1 MSTGAKKE
9 RITETSPQV
18 YARIGGVLYLIIIV
32 IGFCSEFFVRDKLV
46 VSGDVTATA
55 NNIMASESLW
65 RITIAGELILL
76 VCAIA
81 LTLILYVLLRPV
93 NKTLALLAVFFNI
106 VEFPIEAASK
116 LCLFAALFLSG
127 NADYLKAF
135 EPHQLHALVKISLKL
150 HDYGFGIDLVFFGFA
165 CLVYGYLLFRSGY
178 FPRTLGVLMAIAGL
192 SYLTN
197 SFTLILAPAYAG
209 TISPILV
216 LALIGELSLCLW
228 LMVKGVNVPKWNEA
242 VRARG
247 DHRRRYHTALNPQSY
262 TDRVRS
268 LRRCGRIFLLEEQGA
283 GEAFADQ

>member
-1 MSTGAKKE
+1 MTNRAV
-9 RITETSPQV
+9 ETSPQV

-32 IGFCSEFFVRDKLV
+32 IGFCGEFFLRNKLV

-65 RITIAGELILL
+65 RAQIAGDLIVL
-76 VCAIA
+76 VCAVA

-93 NKTLALLAVFFNI
+93 NKNLALLAVFFNI

-127 NADYLKAF
+127 NADYLKVF

-150 HDYGFGIDLVFFGFA
+150 HDYGFAIDLVFFGFA
-165 CLVYGYLLFRSGY
+165 CLIYGCLLFRSGY

-197 SFTLILAPAYAG
+197 SFTLILAPTYAA
-209 TISPILV
+209 TVLPILV
-216 LALIGELSLCLW
+216 LALIGESSLCLW
-228 LMVKGVNVPKWNEA
+228 LMVKGVNVPKWNEK
-242 VRARG
+242 ARL
-247 DHRRRYHTALNPQSY
+247 AS
-262 TDRVRS
+262 
-268 LRRCGRIFLLEEQGA
+268 
-283 GEAFADQ
+283 

>member
-1 MSTGAKKE
+1 MTD
-9 RITETSPQV
+9 RTVETSPQV

-32 IGFCSEFFVRDKLV
+32 IGFCSQFFVRDRLV

-65 RITIAGELILL
+65 RISIAAELILL
-76 VCAIA
+76 VCAIP
-81 LTLILYVLLRPV
+81 LLLILYVLLRPV
-93 NKTLALLAVFFNI
+93 NKDLALLAVFFNI

-127 NADYLKAF
+127 NTDYLKAF
-135 EPHQLHALVKISLKL
+135 EPHQLHALVRISLKL

-178 FPRTLGVLMAIAGL
+178 FPRILGVLMAIAGL

-209 TISPILV
+209 TVFLVLV
-216 LALIGELSLCLW
+216 LALIGELSFCLW
-228 LMVKGVNVPKWNEA
+228 LMVKGVNVPKWTE
-242 VRARG
+242 
-247 DHRRRYHTALNPQSY
+247 
-262 TDRVRS
+262 RVRP
-268 LRRCGRIFLLEEQGA
+268 A
-283 GEAFADQ
+283 G

>member
-1 MSTGAKKE
+1 MTNRAV
-9 RITETSPQV
+9 ETSPQV

-55 NNIMASESLW
+55 NNIAASESLW
-65 RITIAGELILL
+65 RVQIAADLILL
-76 VCAIA
+76 VCAVA

-93 NKTLALLAVFFNI
+93 NKNLALLAVFFNI
-106 VEFPIEAASK
+106 VEIPVEAASK

-135 EPHQLHALVKISLKL
+135 EPHQRGALVEISLKL
-150 HDYGFGIDLVFFGFA
+150 HDYGFAIDLVFFGFA
-165 CLVYGYLLFRSGY
+165 CLIYGYLLFRSGY

-197 SFTLILAPAYAG
+197 SFALILAPTYAA
-209 TISPILV
+209 TIFPILA

-228 LMVKGVNVPKWNEA
+228 LMVKGVNLPKWNEK
-242 VRARG
+242 ARL
-247 DHRRRYHTALNPQSY
+247 AS
-262 TDRVRS
+262 
-268 LRRCGRIFLLEEQGA
+268 
-283 GEAFADQ
+283 

>member
-1 MSTGAKKE
+1 MTNRAV
-9 RITETSPQV
+9 ETSPQV

-32 IGFCSEFFVRDKLV
+32 IGFCGEFFLRNKLV

-65 RITIAGELILL
+65 RAQIAGDLIVL
-76 VCAIA
+76 VCAVA

-93 NKTLALLAVFFNI
+93 NKNLALLAVFFNI

-165 CLVYGYLLFRSGY
+165 CLIYGCLLFRSGY

-197 SFTLILAPAYAG
+197 SFTLILAPTYAA
-209 TISPILV
+209 TVLPILV
-216 LALIGELSLCLW
+216 LALIGESSLCLW
-228 LMVKGVNVPKWNEA
+228 LMVKGVNVPKWNEKA
-242 VRARG
+242 HLA
-247 DHRRRYHTALNPQSY
+247 S
-262 TDRVRS
+262 
-268 LRRCGRIFLLEEQGA
+268 
-283 GEAFADQ
+283 

>member
-1 MSTGAKKE
+1 MTNRAV
-9 RITETSPQV
+9 ETSPQV

-32 IGFCSEFFVRDKLV
+32 IGFCGEFFVRNKLV

-65 RITIAGELILL
+65 RAQIAGDLIVL
-76 VCAIA
+76 VCAVA

-93 NKTLALLAVFFNI
+93 NKNLALLAVFFNI

-150 HDYGFGIDLVFFGFA
+150 HDYGFAIDLVFFGFA
-165 CLVYGYLLFRSGY
+165 CLIYGYLLFRSGY

-197 SFTLILAPAYAG
+197 SFTLILAPRYAA
-209 TISPILV
+209 TILPILV
-216 LALIGELSLCLW
+216 LALIGESSLCLW
-228 LMVKGVNVPKWNEA
+228 LMVKGLNVPKWNEK
-242 VRARG
+242 ARL
-247 DHRRRYHTALNPQSY
+247 AS
-262 TDRVRS
+262 
-268 LRRCGRIFLLEEQGA
+268 
-283 GEAFADQ
+283 